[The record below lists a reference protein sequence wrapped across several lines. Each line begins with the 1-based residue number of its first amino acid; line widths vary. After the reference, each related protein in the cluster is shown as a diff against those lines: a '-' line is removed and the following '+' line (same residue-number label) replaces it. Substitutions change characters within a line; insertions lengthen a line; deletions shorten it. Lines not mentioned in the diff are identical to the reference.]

1 MLSLFKEQESGFKND
16 RGLTLA
22 RNLLT
27 SYLNKGIIP
36 EWDDFFQ
43 SLPFFDENSDVVF
56 LKDYFLKLTK
66 WTFLDEI
73 INQGGCE
80 FFFHGPNHI
89 QRISLDGKKTNHH
102 ISISLDDWQL
112 WLEIISVHFK
122 QNWNVQRPFI
132 SFYGVICKKQFRL
145 SLIHCSTSPGGNS
158 KLVLRALSSS
168 PYSLE
173 AFGKTQFIQEMVK
186 EKKNILIAGSTGSG
200 KTSFM
205 GSLMTLIHPDEHIII
220 LEDTYEL
227 PNLSTHQ
234 TRFLSGNTSETSLK
248 SYLSYSLRLS
258 PDRILLGEMRSD
270 EVIPFLMAM
279 NTGHRGL
286 MGTIHSSSAIDSL
299 YRLALLFSL
308 YSGEAGLSFEKI
320 MELITRNMEY
330 VVFMRGKKVF
340 EVIKILGS
348 DKGTPFFETIERS
361 PED

>member
-1 MLSLFKEQESGFKND
+1 MLSLFKEQESVVKNE
-16 RGLTLA
+16 RGLNVA
-22 RNLLT
+22 RDLLT
-27 SYLNKGIIP
+27 SYLNKGMIP
-36 EWDDFFQ
+36 EWEDFFQ
-43 SLPFFDENSDVVF
+43 SLPFFDEKSDIVF

-66 WTFLDEI
+66 WIFLDEI
-73 INQGGCE
+73 IALGGCE
-80 FFFHGPNHI
+80 FFFHGPGHI
-89 QRISLDGKKTNHH
+89 QRITLDGEKINHQ
-102 ISISLDDWQL
+102 ISISSEDWQL
-112 WLEIISVHFK
+112 WLEIVSIHFK

-132 SFYGVICKKQFRL
+132 SFYGVICDKQFRL
-145 SLIHCSTSPGGNS
+145 SLIHCSTSPTGSS
-158 KLVLRALSSS
+158 KLVLRALSSV

-173 AFGKTQFIQEMVK
+173 AFGKTQFLQKMVN

-205 GSLMTLIHPDEHIII
+205 GSLMTLINPDEHIII

-227 PNLSTHQ
+227 PHLSTIQ
-234 TRFLSGNTSETSLK
+234 TRFLSGNTLETSLK

-270 EVIPFLMAM
+270 EVVPFLMAM

-308 YSGEAGLSFEKI
+308 YSGEASLSFEKI
-320 MELITRNMEY
+320 MELITRNLEY
-330 VVFMRGKKVF
+330 VVFMKNKKVF

-361 PED
+361 PEY